1 VHSLDAALGDTS
13 GRRAVAVDAET
24 SSIVEQIAAA
34 VRSGHC
40 ILFLGAAVHAPPPAD
55 STFSYPEG
63 VRPPLGA
70 SLSRSLAETCQLAKW
85 FPDEDPDNLQRVALF
100 FEIDR
105 NRRQLVDEIRTAV
118 HVGKKPSPVLRA
130 LAELDFPRVI
140 TTNYDQ
146 LLETA
151 LRLAGKDPRI
161 SIYTPKLEPTRDFPN
176 PTVESPVVFKIH
188 GDIDQE
194 ESMVITEDDYI
205 RFLLRMSNKEPY
217 DPIPLKLKADLTEW
231 TTLFVGYS
239 LLDYNL
245 RVLFQALRWGID
257 AAYRPDMYSVDFQPD
272 PLILYAW
279 KNKERSIKFV
289 VQDVWAFV
297 PHLYSLVLGKEMP
310 DYQH

>member
-1 VHSLDAALGDTS
+1 VSVDL
-13 GRRAVAVDAET
+13 DAET
-24 SSIVEQIAAA
+24 DSTLGQIADA
-34 VRSGHC
+34 VRSGRC
-40 ILFLGAAVHAPPPAD
+40 ILFLGAAVHAAPPD
-55 STFSYPEG
+55 ESGFTYPEG
-63 VRPPLGA
+63 DRPPLGGTLGKTLA
-70 SLSRSLAETCQLAKW
+70 EACQLSRW
-85 FPDEDPDNLQRVALF
+85 FPDEDPENLARVALF
-100 FEIDR
+100 YEIDR
-105 NRRQLVDEIRTAV
+105 NRRQLVEAIRQAV
-118 HVGKKPSPVLRA
+118 HAGKRPSPVLRA

-146 LLETA
+146 LFESA

-161 SIYTPKLEPTRDFPN
+161 SVYTPKLEPTRDFPN
-176 PTVESPVVFKIH
+176 PTVDSPVVFKIH
-188 GDIDQE
+188 GDINHE
-194 ESMVITEDDYI
+194 ESMVVTEDDYI

-231 TTLFVGYS
+231 TTLFIGYS

-257 AAYRPDMYSVDFQPD
+257 AAYRPDMYSVDFKPD

-297 PHLYSLVLGKEMP
+297 PELYARVLEKEMP
-310 DYQH
+310 DYQS

>member
-1 VHSLDAALGDTS
+1 M
-13 GRRAVAVDAET
+13 AVDPDTET
-24 SSIVEQIAAA
+24 ESTIEQIADA
-34 VRSGHC
+34 VRSGQC
-40 ILFLGAAVHAPPPAD
+40 ILFLGAAVHASPPAE
-55 STFSYPEG
+55 SPFEYPESD
-63 VRPPLGA
+63 RPPLGA
-70 SLSRSLAETCQLAKW
+70 SLGKALAETCQLAKW
-85 FPDEDPDNLQRVALF
+85 FPDEDPENLSRVALF
-100 FEIDR
+100 YEIDR
-105 NRRQLVDEIRTAV
+105 NRRQLVDAIRQAV

-130 LAELDFPRVI
+130 LAELAFPRVI

-146 LLETA
+146 LFESA

-161 SIYTPKLEPTRDFPN
+161 SVYTPKLEPTRDFPN
-176 PTVESPVVFKIH
+176 PTAESPVVFKIH

-194 ESMVITEDDYI
+194 ESMVVTEDDYI

-231 TTLFVGYS
+231 TTLFIGYS

-257 AAYRPDMYSVDFQPD
+257 AAYRPDMYSVDFRPD

-289 VQDVWAFV
+289 VQNVWSFV
-297 PHLYSLVLGKEMP
+297 PRLYTLVLEKEMP
-310 DYQH
+310 NYHS